1 MNALGEIIPRGL
13 SGLNFGSESVNT
25 LSDGFMPLLSAQ
37 GCLEILSYF
46 PLVWLQVHGVTHEFS
61 TIPSTTE
68 LPKVASPFY
77 VSVQVW
83 LDTGRMMMSPS
94 GLALVPQ

>member
-25 LSDGFMPLLSAQ
+25 LSGGFMPLLSAH

-46 PLVWLQVHGVTHEFS
+46 PLVWLQVHGVNHEFS
-61 TIPSTTE
+61 TVPSTTK
-68 LPKVASPFY
+68 LPKVASPFC

-83 LDTGRMMMSPS
+83 LDTG
-94 GLALVPQ
+94 